1 MPEIHELTALE
12 LAEAIRGGELS
23 AVEVLEHFYGRVERL
38 DPQLNAFLRLAR
50 DRALSEARRV
60 DEAVRRGEDV
70 GRLAGLPIAVKDN
83 ICVKGVEVT
92 CASRILAGYRPP
104 YDATVISRIRAEGGI
119 VMGMTN
125 MDEFAMGSSTESS
138 AYGPT
143 RNPWSLDRVPGGSSG
158 GSAVAVAARMAP
170 LALGSDTG
178 GSIRCPA
185 AFCGIVGLKPTYG
198 AVSRYGLIAYA
209 CSLEQIGPMART
221 VRDCALLFSVIVG
234 RDPRDSTTVDYPHLV
249 DPYALRGEVEGLR
262 MAVPREMVEG
272 VDRGV
277 ERLFWEAIHRLEG
290 LGAAYEEVSM
300 PSLKYALAAYYI
312 IAMSEASSN
321 LARYDG
327 VRYGHRAEAEGDWSE
342 VYSRTRGE
350 GFGPE
355 VKRRIILGTFALSA
369 GYYGRY
375 YLKALKVRALVKRD
389 FQEVLKA
396 HDVVVAPTMPTP
408 PFKIGE
414 KVADPLSMYLMDV
427 DTVPVNLAGLPAIS
441 VPCGLIDGRL
451 PVGLQVIGRYFDEPL
466 LFNVGLAL
474 EEELKLYARSPPT
487 A

>member
-1 MPEIHELTALE
+1 MEVV
-12 LAEAIRGGELS
+12 EA
-23 AVEVLEHFYGRVERL
+23 FYSRVEEN
-38 DPQLNAFLRLAR
+38 DAKVNAFLRLTKEK
-50 DRALSEARRV
+50 ALEEARRV
-60 DEAVRRGEDV
+60 DIAVKREERL

-92 CASRILAGYRPP
+92 CASKILAGYRPP
-104 YDATVISRIRAEGGI
+104 YDATAIAKIKAEGGI

-125 MDEFAMGSSTESS
+125 MDEFAMGSSTENS

-158 GSAVAVAARMAP
+158 GSAAAVAARMSP

-185 AFCGIVGLKPTYG
+185 AFCSVVGLKPTYG

-209 CSLEQIGPMART
+209 CSLEQIGPIART
-221 VRDCALLFSVIVG
+221 VKDCALLFSVIAG
-234 RDPRDSTTVDYPHLV
+234 RDPRDSTTLEPPRRLEPESLEGDASRVKLAVPKELVHGV
-249 DPYALRGEVEGLR
+249 DPRVE
-262 MAVPREMVEG
+262 
-272 VDRGV
+272 
-277 ERLFWEAIHRLEG
+277 ERFWRAIHKLEE
-290 LGAAYEEVSM
+290 LGASYSEVSM
-300 PSLKYALAAYYI
+300 PNLKYSLAAYYV

-327 VRYGHRAEAEGDWSE
+327 VRYGYRAKVEGDWSE
-342 VYSRTRGE
+342 VYARTREE

-389 FQEVLKA
+389 FQEILSKF
-396 HDVVVAPTMPTP
+396 DVVASPTMPTP
-408 PFKIGE
+408 PFKLGE
-414 KVADPLSMYLMDV
+414 KVKDPLSMYMMDV
-427 DTVPVNLAGLPAIS
+427 DTVPVNLAGLPALS
-441 VPCGLIDGRL
+441 VPCGFVDGL
-451 PVGLQVIGRYFDEPL
+451 PVGLQLIGNYFDEER
-466 LFNVGLAL
+466 LFKIALAL
-474 EEELKLYARSPPT
+474 EDELRIYERKPPLS
-487 A
+487 